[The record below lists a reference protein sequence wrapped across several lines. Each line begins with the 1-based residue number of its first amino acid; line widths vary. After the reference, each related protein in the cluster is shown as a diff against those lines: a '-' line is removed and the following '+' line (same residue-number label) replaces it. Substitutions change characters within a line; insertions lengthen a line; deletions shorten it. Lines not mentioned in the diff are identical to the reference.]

1 MFIVNRIL
9 VTIVVR
15 NSENKIY
22 YNLTQF
28 QLTTTYKYSNMP
40 VPIQA
45 DNANIGELSGI
56 NLRYGFNEE
65 SVKLITFN
73 EDSVKLFYFKFQI
86 IQK

>member
-1 MFIVNRIL
+1 
-9 VTIVVR
+9 
-15 NSENKIY
+15 
-22 YNLTQF
+22 
-28 QLTTTYKYSNMP
+28 MP